1 MVAAGMSDRVT
12 GSAIQA
18 GNVDVVFLVPDPWD
32 AWLKPDELDD
42 KNDKNDTLVHLTRS
56 RILWSALS
64 LARGGRP
71 Q

>member
-1 MVAAGMSDRVT
+1 MSDRVT

-42 KNDKNDTLVHLTRS
+42 KSDTLVHLTRS
-56 RILWSALS
+56 RVLWSAIS
-64 LARGGRP
+64 LGRGGRP